1 MYENSNKEMVKEI
14 AGATM
19 KAHRLRNI
27 MAVLAIALTAILIT
41 IVCGAGVSTAKAVM
55 TESQMNPGP
64 GTNGA
69 GIYGNTETL
78 EKVRR
83 QPEVEWAD
91 IARLCMKGS
100 PRNQEFAGLT
110 VKFLGVNEGYYGHHY
125 VDLINGKYPEN
136 AGEILMSDT
145 LAKRTGRKMEPGQ
158 KMTINLMA
166 EKGGERVLEPVEVTI
181 SGFYDN
187 PLEAIEDY
195 EELYTTE
202 DFPDIYNPEI
212 GDTGTI
218 YTKLAGVTTQ
228 TSDTELAEKLE
239 RLNEAAGGEGTCMIT
254 SQDFTLLIVGVAGV
268 LLLLIAYGYILIYN
282 IFYISVVNDIRFMG
296 SMKTIGMTG
305 KQIRG
310 MLNWQVRRLGIAGI
324 IAGIAMGTGLNL
336 LVIRLLKDSEFSFS
350 RYYEAGISLLYAA
363 LISAVFSAVTVFI
376 SSRKALSL
384 AAKVSPVEAAR
395 FRTTGRKKTVF
406 AILSFGLS
414 GILFC
419 VLYTALIGYDTQW
432 MADRMNEADFKVY
445 QYHATQLM
453 DAPYEP
459 MNIEFANEIRSLDFA
474 EESYVYYRGVDFK
487 QKPSYGSYGESK
499 AALKY
504 EGDLRTV
511 IEKEFAES
519 GLPSDKQTSIE
530 ADGNYPAGILGMEPE
545 ALPMESENVYV
556 YDGSLDEET
565 FASGDYLIYQPYYGH
580 FAGEDFR
587 FEAVEA
593 GQELTLSFYN
603 YERGEYVER
612 TFTVMAVVG
621 TKPDNYAG
629 EFGTDTQ
636 FILPDTVFREI
647 YGGQADDMVSAVLI
661 NTAENEDSNRESKYQ
676 ETLEEMTARSLN
688 SQIRVSSKYETRLQQ
703 ETQKAQKVCIGIF
716 VAVIV
721 GLIGIANIVN
731 TLVTGV
737 LSRKI
742 EYAALQSIGMT
753 KRQMI
758 RDIFGD
764 GMKMVLISMA
774 LVIPVGIPV
783 AQALSQYP
791 LSTGFVP
798 SLFAAAVCMVLAA
811 GVALSILTS
820 VILTEV
826 LNKKTVVERL
836 REAE

>member
-1 MYENSNKEMVKEI
+1 
-14 AGATM
+14 
-19 KAHRLRNI
+19 
-27 MAVLAIALTAILIT
+27 
-41 IVCGAGVSTAKAVM
+41 
-55 TESQMNPGP
+55 
-64 GTNGA
+64 
-69 GIYGNTETL
+69 
-78 EKVRR
+78 
-83 QPEVEWAD
+83 
-91 IARLCMKGS
+91 
-100 PRNQEFAGLT
+100 
-110 VKFLGVNEGYYGHHY
+110 
-125 VDLINGKYPEN
+125 
-136 AGEILMSDT
+136 
-145 LAKRTGRKMEPGQ
+145 
-158 KMTINLMA
+158 
-166 EKGGERVLEPVEVTI
+166 
-181 SGFYDN
+181 
-187 PLEAIEDY
+187 
-195 EELYTTE
+195 
-202 DFPDIYNPEI
+202 
-212 GDTGTI
+212 
-218 YTKLAGVTTQ
+218 
-228 TSDTELAEKLE
+228 
-239 RLNEAAGGEGTCMIT
+239 
-254 SQDFTLLIVGVAGV
+254 
-268 LLLLIAYGYILIYN
+268 
-282 IFYISVVNDIRFMG
+282 
-296 SMKTIGMTG
+296 
-305 KQIRG
+305 
-310 MLNWQVRRLGIAGI
+310 
-324 IAGIAMGTGLNL
+324 
-336 LVIRLLKDSEFSFS
+336 
-350 RYYEAGISLLYAA
+350 
-363 LISAVFSAVTVFI
+363 
-376 SSRKALSL
+376 
-384 AAKVSPVEAAR
+384 
-395 FRTTGRKKTVF
+395 
-406 AILSFGLS
+406 
-414 GILFC
+414 
-419 VLYTALIGYDTQW
+419 
-432 MADRMNEADFKVY
+432 MNEADFKVY

-474 EESYVYYRGVDFK
+474 QESYVYYRGVDFK
-487 QKPSYGSYGESK
+487 QKPSYGNYGESK

-511 IEKEFAES
+511 MEKEFAES

-676 ETLEEMTARSLN
+676 ETLEEMTAQSLN
-688 SQIRVSSKYETRLQQ
+688 SQIRVSSKYETRMMQ

-758 RDIFGD
+758 RDIFRD